1 MKAMRLFSHLTVIM
15 LALVLLTA
23 ALVGVLTHRNLEQ
36 VLVPSRL
43 TNLANR
49 AHEGSLELASYTQGA
64 RQEVLA
70 LAGSQVVGQNQDL
83 CADLFGSILAARPNH
98 LQLRLLDLTGQEQLR
113 LERKAGE
120 ILRVPRSGLQDKS
133 ARPYFQE
140 ARQLAAGEVAV
151 TGVELNKEHG
161 KTEVPYVPVARFS
174 TPVVTG
180 KEPLLLVLNLDMRPV
195 LEQMRRQNLM
205 VVDGAGAFLLH
216 PDPTHEFGRDLETAH
231 RFSHELPDWTG
242 LLGRTGRAYRASSY
256 AMASDTLELAPGN
269 TLTVIARQPA
279 DEFAAPLKAV
289 RRVSLLVAIGA
300 ATASLLFG
308 LWLARS
314 ITRPIS
320 TLAQQAVEFGKGTRP
335 DFAVAAAPQELSN
348 LARAFQDMADEVAE
362 RAREL
367 SRSNQDLRLFA
378 AAASHDLQTPVRSI
392 VINTEWIERRHGDR
406 LEAAARERLER
417 IRQSAVRMKR
427 LTEDLTI
434 FTTSA
439 VSAQEAGRVV
449 TQDLV
454 VELVQE
460 LELQGQ
466 VEVSDLPVVVGDES
480 QLRRVFANLLTN
492 AHKFCDQ
499 EPRIQVG
506 SVPDQGGWRFEVVD
520 NGIGIEP
527 QYQEKIFTPF
537 QRLAADNPRPGSGLG
552 LAIVKRVIERHGGRV
567 WFESEPGKG
576 TTFSFWLPGESKQR
590 AEENHRL

>member
-1 MKAMRLFSHLTVIM
+1 MRLFSHLTAIM
-15 LALVLLTA
+15 LALVVLTA

-36 VLVPSRL
+36 LLLPSRL
-43 TNLANR
+43 NNLANR

-70 LAGSQVVGQNQDL
+70 LAGSQVVGQNQEL
-83 CADLFGSILAARPNH
+83 CADLFGSILAGRPNH
-98 LQLRLLDLTGQEQLR
+98 LQLRLLDLAGQEQLR

-120 ILRVPRSGLQDKS
+120 ILRVPHSRLQDKS
-133 ARPYFQE
+133 SRPYFQE
-140 ARQLAAGEVAV
+140 ARKLAAGEVAV
-151 TGVELNKEHG
+151 TGVELNKEQG
-161 KTEVPYVPVARFS
+161 KIEVPYVPVARFS
-174 TPVVTG
+174 TPVATG

-205 VVDGAGAFLLH
+205 VVDEAGAFLSH
-216 PDPTHEFGRDLETAH
+216 PDPTHEFGRDLESSH
-231 RFSHELPDWTG
+231 RFASEFPDWTG

-256 AMASDTLELAPGN
+256 AMATESLALGSGHR
-269 TLTVIARQPA
+269 LTVIAWQPA
-279 DEFAAPLKAV
+279 QEFAAPLKAV
-289 RRVSLLVAIGA
+289 RRVSLLVAIAA

-308 LWLARS
+308 IWLARS

-320 TLAQQAVEFGKGTRP
+320 TLARQAEEFGKGARP
-335 DFAVAAAPQELSN
+335 DFVLGSAPQELSN
-348 LARAFQDMADEVAE
+348 LARTFQEMAGEVAE

-392 VINTEWIERRHGDR
+392 VINAEWIQRRHGDN
-406 LEAAARERLER
+406 LEPAAQERLER

-434 FTTSA
+434 FTSSA
-439 VSAQEAGRVV
+439 VSPHEVSRVA

-454 VELVQE
+454 AELVQE
-460 LELQGQ
+460 LELHGQ
-466 VEVSDLPVVVGDES
+466 VEVAELPLVLGDES

-492 AHKFCDQ
+492 AHKYCDQ
-499 EPRIQVG
+499 EPRIRVG
-506 SVPDQGGWRFEVVD
+506 AEPDQGGWRFEVVD

-527 QYQEKIFTPF
+527 QYQEKVFNPF
-537 QRLAADNPRPGSGLG
+537 QRLWADNPRPGSGLG
-552 LAIVKRVIERHGGRV
+552 LAIVKRVVERHGGRV

-576 TTFSFWLPGESKQR
+576 TTFFFWLPSE
-590 AEENHRL
+590 